1 MELVPLLDELTGSEG
16 WLARLLGEGYGA
28 GLPLNSRSQALEA
41 SRIVKAGAG
50 TLFGFSGFNNGAT
63 QFILVFDAA
72 GAVPADGAVPDVV
85 VQAPASSNFSASW
98 ERFGRSFDRGI
109 VICNSST
116 IATKTI
122 GSANCWF
129 DAQYV

>member
-1 MELVPLLDELTGSEG
+1 MEVVPPLDQLAGSEG

-28 GLPLNSRSQALEA
+28 GLPLNSSSPALEA

-50 TLFGFSGFNNGAT
+50 TLFGISGFNNGAT
-63 QFILVFDAA
+63 QFILAFDVA
-72 GAVPADGAVPDVV
+72 GAVPADGTVPNFAM
-85 VQAPASSNFSASW
+85 QAAASSNFFVSFD
-98 ERFGRSFDRGI
+98 RFGRAFDRGI

-129 DAQYV
+129 DAQYI